1 MLDQNQITTIPK
13 EIGNLVKLMELYV
26 FIIFIEKNTMNKKI

>member
-13 EIGNLVKLMELYV
+13 EIGNLVKLKELYV
-26 FIIFIEKNTMNKKI
+26 FIIIIKKIILLKN